1 MVLLNESKVTKGL
14 FSRYVRIQREGKY
27 NVLMDAK
34 QVMQLLGC
42 DATTYADILNNYEN
56 YSKLYKKTVDNV
68 ATNIQV
74 KVGNLL
80 TSKTDVI
87 GHQTNC
93 KGIAGGLAGDIFKQH
108 PECYKPY
115 LQCCKVNK
123 PLGTAQLLKMND
135 GRVLANIFGQYEAG
149 AATDYKMV
157 LYALKDLK
165 KQMDS
170 LGLKSLSLPYGMGAG
185 IGGGDWNEI
194 FGLIEEVFGPTPIKV
209 VLCKLEK

>member
-1 MVLLNESKVTKGL
+1 MVQLKESSVTKEL
-14 FSRYVRIQREGKY
+14 FSKYVEIQREGKY
-27 NVLMDAK
+27 NMLTDAK

-42 DATTYADILNNYEN
+42 DATTYAAILNNYEN

-74 KVGNLL
+74 KIGNLL

-93 KGIAGGLAGDIFKQH
+93 KGIAGGLAGDVFKHH
-108 PECYKPY
+108 PECYEPY
-115 LQCCKVNK
+115 LQYCKVKK

-135 GRVLANIFGQYEAG
+135 GRVLANIFGQNEAG

-157 LYALKDLK
+157 LSALKDLK

-170 LGLKSLSLPYGMGAG
+170 LGLKSLSLPYRMGAG

-194 FGLIEEVFGPTPIKV
+194 FGLIEEVFGLTPIKV
-209 VLCKLEK
+209 ILCKLEK

>member
-1 MVLLNESKVTKGL
+1 MVRLKESSVTKEL
-14 FSRYVRIQREGKY
+14 FSKYIEIQREGKY
-27 NVLMDAK
+27 NMLTDAK

-42 DATTYADILNNYEN
+42 GTTTYADILNNYEN

-80 TSKTDVI
+80 TSKTEVI

-93 KGIAGGLAGDIFKQH
+93 KGITGGLAGVVFKQH
-108 PECYKPY
+108 PECYEPY
-115 LQCCKVNK
+115 LQCCKVDN
-123 PLGTAQLLKMND
+123 PLGKTQLLKMND
-135 GRVLANIFGQYEAG
+135 GRVLANIFGQNEAG

-157 LYALKDLK
+157 LSALRDLK

-170 LGLKSLSLPYGMGAG
+170 LNLKSLSHSLMEWEP
-185 IGGGDWNEI
+185 E
-194 FGLIEEVFGPTPIKV
+194 
-209 VLCKLEK
+209 

>member
-27 NVLMDAK
+27 NMITDAK

-42 DATTYADILNNYEN
+42 DAATYADILNNYEN

-74 KVGNLL
+74 EIGNLL

-93 KGIAGGLAGDIFKQH
+93 KGIAGGLAGDVFKQH
-108 PECYKPY
+108 PECYEPY

-135 GRVLANIFGQYEAG
+135 GRVLANIFGQNEAG

-157 LYALKDLK
+157 LSALKDLK

-170 LGLKSLSLPYGMGAG
+170 LGLKSRSLPYGMGAG

-194 FGLIEEVFGPTPIKV
+194 FGLIEEVFGPTLIKV